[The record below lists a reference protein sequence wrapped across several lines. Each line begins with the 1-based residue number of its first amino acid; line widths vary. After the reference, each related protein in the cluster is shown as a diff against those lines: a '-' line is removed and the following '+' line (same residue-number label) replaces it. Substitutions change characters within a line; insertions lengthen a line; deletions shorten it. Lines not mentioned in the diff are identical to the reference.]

1 MSKNN
6 RDAEMEAILAAHF
19 KENVSIAPYKSESI
33 EVGQVRL
40 LVHQDILNIP
50 AQLAVVAEVNHP
62 LSKTCNVILLNSD
75 VNIATDHDLVHLP
88 NKDKCDIGLAIWC
101 DFVGNVD
108 YKQLIDNDVLGTLCK
123 TCISEIYSQT
133 TQRNTPDLN
142 LTHKSNCLMEGQYE
156 VRYLEPV
163 SNYRTREFANFQEIC
178 NKFDDYSLF
187 IAKME
192 TKNFFKENTTVS
204 KIVKNKPDTVT
215 VKALIES
222 IETNR
227 YAKYLVRS

>member
-1 MSKNN
+1 MSNTN
-6 RDAEMEAILAAHF
+6 RDDAMESILAEHF
-19 KENVSIAPYKSESI
+19 KENLSIAPYKSKSI

-40 LVHQDILNIP
+40 IVHQDILNIP

-108 YKQLIDNDVLGTLCK
+108 FKQLIDNDVLGTLCT

-133 TQRNTPDLN
+133 TQRNTLDLT
-142 LTHKSNCLMEGQYE
+142 LTHKSNCLKRSYYE
-156 VRYLEPV
+156 VRYLDPV
-163 SNYRTREFANFQEIC
+163 SNYRVSEFAGFQEIC
-178 NKFDDYSLF
+178 NKFDNYSLF

-192 TKNFFKENTTVS
+192 MQNFFLENSTYS
-204 KIVKNKPDTVT
+204 KIVTNKPDAVT
-215 VKALIES
+215 TKALIES